1 MSGFDDESLSLESLF
16 AFVNGPAEH
25 VEDEARRDPADDE
38 PPAEP
43 QASTEAPIEP
53 PLAAPE
59 REPEPEPRPE
69 PQPTPRPAPRPE
81 PRPESQP
88 MPQPAPQPAPA
99 TAAEIL
105 EPEAKRRGSAPVAG
119 GEDLRVL
126 EMIAKAPA
134 VFALPV
140 AAAEPSATDSEG
152 REPAARPSSAEAAAP
167 SADRTTAAPRGK
179 HSSGR
184 QSFERAFRGKH
195 ASVDEGA
202 AAISEGAAETAER
215 PVAKPK
221 DECGAFEGPCE
232 TALEKGRTVPTL
244 LEALAGIQDDP
255 GEVRALIDE
264 RLEQL
269 IQQRL
274 DEVREGAGARASADE
289 EPGEPQAAS
298 PERAPE
304 PAEQR
309 RPEPVERK
317 AEAKAEAGS
326 LKTEEPKVKAVSSVM
341 FDEPPTSLEEG
352 MREAEAL
359 HRRGFARKAGLIVAS
374 GALVLGLI
382 AFAAFQLPRLDGG
395 EREASDDPPAAETAP
410 ERIDAPEGEA
420 EKAKPVEKE
429 KDLSGSVTYRYMT
442 AGPDG
447 EERQTTE
454 TVQFD
459 AGGLCETSTL
469 EVQLADG
476 EAVEAFLA
484 ELERDF
490 GSGCK
495 ESEAQGANA
504 RAVIDVSANKLD
516 REGYEDALRVSVQDL
531 TIVKKS

>member
-16 AFVNGPAEH
+16 AFVNGPAGH
-25 VEDEARRDPADDE
+25 VEDEARRDSTDDE

-43 QASTEAPIEP
+43 QDSTEAPIEP
-53 PLAAPE
+53 PMAAPE

-69 PQPTPRPAPRPE
+69 PQSAPHPE
-81 PRPESQP
+81 PQP
-88 MPQPAPQPAPA
+88 TPQPAPA

-105 EPEAKRRGSAPVAG
+105 EPEARHRGSAPVAG

-152 REPAARPSSAEAAAP
+152 REVARPSSAEAAVP
-167 SADRTTAAPRGK
+167 SADRATAAPRGK

-221 DECGAFEGPCE
+221 DECGAPEGPCE
-232 TALEKGRTVPTL
+232 TALEKGRTIPTL
-244 LEALAGIQDDP
+244 LEALAGVQDDP

-274 DEVREGAGARASADE
+274 DEVREGAGARVSADE
-289 EPGEPQAAS
+289 ETGAPQAAS

-304 PAEQR
+304 LVEQR

-317 AEAKAEAGS
+317 AEAKAETGS
-326 LKTEEPKVKAVSSVM
+326 RKIEESKTEAVSSVM

-395 EREASDDPPAAETAP
+395 EREASDDPPAAETTP
-410 ERIDAPEGEA
+410 EQIDAPEDEA

-429 KDLSGSVTYRYMT
+429 KDLSGSVTYRYTT

-447 EERQTTE
+447 EGRQTTE